1 MLFRSFDFEWKLP
14 EIKLPHFSIDGNF
27 SLNPPS
33 IPHFGIEWYEKG
45 GIMTDPT
52 AFGINPYSGN
62 VMVGGEAGAE
72 AIAPIET
79 LKSYVRE
86 AVDGS
91 NVQLYGLLNAILM
104 LLREY
109 LPELANMQLVT
120 DTGALVGEL
129 GAPLYDEFGRIAHNR
144 GRRN

>member
-1 MLFRSFDFEWKLP
+1 MKWQ
-14 EIKLPHFSIDGNF
+14 

-45 GIMTDPT
+45 GVMTDPT
-52 AFGINPYSGN
+52 AFGVNPYSGK

-91 NVQLYGLLNAILM
+91 NMQLYSILNAIFM

-129 GAPLYDEFGRIAHNR
+129 GVLMYDEFGRIAHNR